1 MLLSIF
7 LGIILGL
14 FSILVIA
21 TPTAPSQPK
30 REKCGPGYGKV
41 VAKDCSRLLNV
52 QVPGADDSTPR
63 QYVPRLSWSDR
74 TTTGLTLPV
83 ENTPKSWSYGNC
95 ALALVNLNT
104 HLGPVA
110 GVEESTW
117 QDIHRA
123 FQDLISDCAAG
134 QGTGG
139 AETVG
144 THKTLIVYVHSGDS
158 QARATLTSDAVRTVG
173 ICPTDFT
180 RLNTPQTCQPEEE
193 EENETQQQSE
203 VTYCEAGNGEGT
215 TTSPGSSGCSSGAE
229 CAHVAFQ
236 QTTELLLGALFGD
249 DDVGM
254 CD

>member
-7 LGIILGL
+7 LGITLGL
-14 FSILVIA
+14 FSVLVTA
-21 TPTAPSQPK
+21 TTTTASSRAK

-41 VAKDCSRLLNV
+41 VAKDCSRLLDV
-52 QVPGADDSTPR
+52 QVPEADDSTPR

-74 TTTGLTLPV
+74 TTTGLTLPN
-83 ENTPKSWSYGNC
+83 ENTPQSWSYGDC

-110 GVEESTW
+110 GVEVSTW

-123 FQDLISDCAAG
+123 FQDIIRDCAVG
-134 QGTGG
+134 RGTGG
-139 AETVG
+139 ADTVG

-158 QARATLTSDAVRTVG
+158 KARATLTSDAVRTVG

-180 RLNTPQTCQPEEE
+180 NLNTPQTCQPEEE
-193 EENETQQQSE
+193 ENEAQQQTE

-215 TTSPGSSGCSSGAE
+215 SQGSSGCSSGAE